1 MKASSE
7 HCRLMTPRLRMLAG
21 PNGSGKSTLAAQLS
35 SDYAVNLYR
44 FLNADLL
51 FAEVV
56 QSHRTACPFSID
68 NAELVQ
74 FVVRST
80 YPREYKRPFE
90 SGEIYIDGEDYLH
103 FSANGINSYSVAIVA
118 DFFKEQYL
126 KHRISFSFET
136 VFSHPAKIDILRR
149 AQAAGFKT
157 YMYFVATENPVI
169 NVNRIKERV
178 ALGGHD
184 VPEEK
189 TRSRYLRCMEQVRY
203 ALPYLNRAYFFDNSM
218 EQSLYL
224 AEYESE
230 VGFSLH
236 SELLPSWFRRF
247 VLGE

>member
-1 MKASSE
+1 
-7 HCRLMTPRLRMLAG
+7 MTPRLRMLAG

-44 FLNADLL
+44 FVNADLL

-74 FVVRST
+74 FVTRST

-90 SGEIYIDGEDYLH
+90 SGEIYIDEEDYLH

-203 ALPYLNRAYFFDNSM
+203 ALPYLNRAYFFDNST

-230 VGFSLH
+230 VGFTLH

>member
-1 MKASSE
+1 
-7 HCRLMTPRLRMLAG
+7 MLAG

-68 NAELVQ
+68 NAELMQ
-74 FVVRST
+74 FVARST

-90 SGEIYIDGEDYLH
+90 SGEIYIDGDDYLH
-103 FSANGINSYSVAIVA
+103 FSVNGINSYSVAIVA

-203 ALPYLNRAYFFDNSM
+203 ALPYLNRAYFFDNST
-218 EQSLYL
+218 EQSIYL

>member
-1 MKASSE
+1 
-7 HCRLMTPRLRMLAG
+7 MTPRLRMLAG
-21 PNGSGKSTLAAQLS
+21 PKGSGKSTLAAQLRS
-35 SDYAVNLYR
+35 YYAVKLYR

-51 FAEVV
+51 FAEVE
-56 QSHRTACPFSID
+56 QSHQTACPFSID
-68 NAELVQ
+68 NAELMQ
-74 FVVRST
+74 FVARST

-90 SGEIYIDGEDYLH
+90 AGEIFIDEEDYLH

-203 ALPYLNRAYFFDNSM
+203 ALPYLNRAYFFDNSTQ
-218 EQSLYL
+218 QSLYL

-230 VGFSLH
+230 VGFTLH

>member
-1 MKASSE
+1 
-7 HCRLMTPRLRMLAG
+7 MLAG

-68 NAELVQ
+68 NAELMQ
-74 FVVRST
+74 FVARST

-103 FSANGINSYSVAIVA
+103 FSVNGINSYSVAIVA

-189 TRSRYLRCMEQVRY
+189 TR
-203 ALPYLNRAYFFDNSM
+203 
-218 EQSLYL
+218 
-224 AEYESE
+224 
-230 VGFSLH
+230 
-236 SELLPSWFRRF
+236 
-247 VLGE
+247 

>member
-1 MKASSE
+1 
-7 HCRLMTPRLRMLAG
+7 MTPRLRMLVG

-44 FLNADLL
+44 FVNADLL

-74 FVVRST
+74 FVARST

-90 SGEIYIDGEDYLH
+90 SGEIYIDEEDYLH

-169 NVNRIKERV
+169 NVNRIRERV

-203 ALPYLNRAYFFDNSM
+203 ALPYLNRAYFFDNST
-218 EQSLYL
+218 EQSIYL

-230 VGFSLH
+230 AGFTLH

>member
-1 MKASSE
+1 
-7 HCRLMTPRLRMLAG
+7 MTPRLRMLAG

-51 FAEVV
+51 FAKVE

-74 FVVRST
+74 FVARST

-178 ALGGHD
+178 ALGGHN

-230 VGFSLH
+230 VGFTLH

>member
-1 MKASSE
+1 
-7 HCRLMTPRLRMLAG
+7 MTPRLRMLAG

-74 FVVRST
+74 FVARST

-178 ALGGHD
+178 ALALGGHN

-230 VGFSLH
+230 VGFTLH
-236 SELLPSWFRRF
+236 SELLPSWFRHF

>member
-1 MKASSE
+1 
-7 HCRLMTPRLRMLAG
+7 MTPRLRMLAD

-56 QSHRTACPFSID
+56 QSHRTACPLSID

-74 FVVRST
+74 FVARST

-103 FSANGINSYSVAIVA
+103 LSANGINSYSVAIVA

-203 ALPYLNRAYFFDNSM
+203 ALPYLNRAYFFDNST
-218 EQSLYL
+218 EQSIYL

>member
-1 MKASSE
+1 
-7 HCRLMTPRLRMLAG
+7 MTPRLRMLAG

-44 FLNADLL
+44 FVNADLL

-68 NAELVQ
+68 NAELVE
-74 FVVRST
+74 FVARST

-90 SGEIYIDGEDYLH
+90 SGEIYIDEEDYLH

-203 ALPYLNRAYFFDNSM
+203 ALPYLNRAYFFDNSTQ
-218 EQSLYL
+218 QSLYL

-230 VGFSLH
+230 VGFTLH

>member
-1 MKASSE
+1 
-7 HCRLMTPRLRMLAG
+7 MTPRLRMLAG

-44 FLNADLL
+44 FVNADLL

-68 NAELVQ
+68 NAELVE
-74 FVVRST
+74 FVAQST

-90 SGEIYIDGEDYLH
+90 SGEIYIDEEDYLH

-136 VFSHPAKIDILRR
+136 VFSHPAKIDILKR

-203 ALPYLNRAYFFDNSM
+203 ALPYLNRAYFFDNST
-218 EQSLYL
+218 EQSIYL

-230 VGFSLH
+230 VGFTLH

>member
-1 MKASSE
+1 
-7 HCRLMTPRLRMLAG
+7 MTPRLRMLAG

-56 QSHRTACPFSID
+56 QSLRTACPFSID

-74 FVVRST
+74 FVAWST
-80 YPREYKRPFE
+80 YPQEYKRPFE

-136 VFSHPAKIDILRR
+136 VFSHPAKIDILKR

-203 ALPYLNRAYFFDNSM
+203 ALPYLNRAYFFDNST
-218 EQSLYL
+218 EQSIYL

-230 VGFSLH
+230 VGFTLH
-236 SELLPSWFRRF
+236 SELQPSWFRRF

>member
-1 MKASSE
+1 
-7 HCRLMTPRLRMLAG
+7 MTPRLRMLAG

-44 FLNADLL
+44 FVNADLL

-74 FVVRST
+74 FVAQST

-90 SGEIYIDGEDYLH
+90 SGEIYIDEEDYLH

-136 VFSHPAKIDILRR
+136 MFSHPAKIAILRR

-203 ALPYLNRAYFFDNSM
+203 ALPYLNRAYFFDNST
-218 EQSLYL
+218 EQSIYL

-230 VGFSLH
+230 AGFTLH